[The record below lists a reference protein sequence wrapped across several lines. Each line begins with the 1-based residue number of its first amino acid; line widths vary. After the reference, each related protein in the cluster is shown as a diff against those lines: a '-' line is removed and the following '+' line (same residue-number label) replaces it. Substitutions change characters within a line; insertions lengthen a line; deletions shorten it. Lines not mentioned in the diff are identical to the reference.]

1 MNKFK
6 LILTICLVAVLTLTM
21 GVATFASDPLTEGG
35 EELVKVVD
43 TPVNPAEF
51 QGTLSL
57 TDYSDLH
64 FYLNGIGYKAVITD
78 DLSYS
83 GYFVNIYNPNDII
96 WQGDFTV
103 YTDDINFDYI
113 IMPSW
118 IWDELL
124 NEMGYDASLGFPVE
138 SNQSILGVFSAVPSF
153 IINAVNS
160 ATGIFWAN
168 GALTMLGILAIIAV
182 AFGVCLL
189 VVSLITRFMGFRG

>member
-6 LILTICLVAVLTLTM
+6 LILTICLIAVLSLTM

-35 EELVKVVD
+35 EELVKVVNI
-43 TPVNPAEF
+43 PINPTEF
-51 QGTLSL
+51 SGTLSL
-57 TDYSDLH
+57 GEYSELR

-78 DLSYS
+78 EITFF

-96 WQGDFTV
+96 WRGDFTV
-103 YTDDINFDYI
+103 YHDEINFDYI
-113 IMPSW
+113 IVPYW
-118 IWDELL
+118 IWYELV
-124 NEMGYDASLGFPVE
+124 NEYGYDTTQSFPIE

-153 IINAVNS
+153 IVNAVNS
-160 ATGIFWAN
+160 ATGLFWAN

-189 VVSLITRFMGFRG
+189 VVSLINRFMGFRG